1 MSCLARAEATYASSA
16 PCTSNSLSFS
26 SLCSSNHVVYLAS
39 DQPEH
44 HDHELNDLLSSDVNL
59 DLLLEKAELQDTEI
73 SAVAEQWSEAQSSPD
88 LVN

>member
-1 MSCLARAEATYASSA
+1 M
-16 PCTSNSLSFS
+16 
-26 SLCSSNHVVYLAS
+26 VYLAS

-44 HDHELNDLLSSDVNL
+44 HDHELMELLSSDIYL

-88 LVN
+88 LN

>member
-1 MSCLARAEATYASSA
+1 M
-16 PCTSNSLSFS
+16 
-26 SLCSSNHVVYLAS
+26 VYLAS

-44 HDHELNDLLSSDVNL
+44 HDHELIELLDINL

>member
-44 HDHELNDLLSSDVNL
+44 HDHELMELLDINL